1 MKLSGLTITSL
12 TELLILLAISG
23 AEKKPRAVGE
33 KGVNGLLGGGKIM
46 SSHIAGFLNGV

>member
-1 MKLSGLTITSL
+1 VKLSGLTITSF

-23 AEKKPRAVGE
+23 AEKKI
-33 KGVNGLLGGGKIM
+33 GLLGKNGLTVFWGGAKM